1 MKRLTIRIDDLNYSK
16 LSFLSDEKNESI
28 NKVINEIIEEYLI
41 NQECGLV
48 NLETY
53 LKSIESKLEQ
63 IYLRQNLHF
72 NVSLQEFANRCYSTN
87 VNINE
92 DKCLKEILDRKDKF
106 NG

>member
-1 MKRLTIRIDDLNYSK
+1 MKKLTVRISDENFNK
-16 LSFLSDEKNESI
+16 LSILSSDKRESVNKFI
-28 NKVINEIIEEYLI
+28 NQIIEEYLI
-41 NQECGLV
+41 NQECGFV

-53 LKSIESKLEQ
+53 LNSIESKLDTISKRQ
-63 IYLRQNLHF
+63 YLHY
-72 NVSLQEFANRCYSTN
+72 NVSLQGFANRCYSTN

>member
-1 MKRLTIRIDDLNYSK
+1 MKRLTIRINDLSYSK
-16 LSFLSDEKNESI
+16 LSLLSENNKESI
-28 NKVINEIIEEYLI
+28 NKIINSIIEEYLL
-41 NQECGLV
+41 NQDF
-48 NLETY
+48 NFIDLETY
-53 LKSIESKLEQ
+53 FKNIESKLEQ
-63 IYLRQNLHF
+63 IYIRQNLHY